1 MTMRLS
7 QGEILQRFHKVHGD
21 AFDYTNV
28 RYQGFDTNVEIR
40 CKKHDIVFLQTPAR
54 HIKGCGCHLCASEK
68 HKCVVCGVG
77 VNDLY
82 LSSRSEIYQIWIKM
96 LQRCY
101 LESWQEKAPTY
112 KGCSVCDE
120 WLKLSNF
127 KSWVESPD
135 SGFIHGHRLDKDILV
150 KRNKI
155 YSPGTCCFVPQSI
168 NTLLIKGDA
177 MRGKYPIGVHVDK
190 RSEKRPFKA
199 QMCRYGHPT
208 SLGNYATEIEAFEAY
223 KNAKE
228 IYIKELAE
236 KYFSDGLITEKVY
249 KALLKYEVD
258 IND

>member
-7 QGEILQRFHKVHGD
+7 QNEIIQRFHKAHGD
-21 AFDYTNV
+21 AFDYSNV
-28 RYQGFDTNVEIR
+28 HYKGLAVKVEIR
-40 CKKHDIVFLQTPAR
+40 CKKHDIVFTQSPAY
-54 HIKGCGCHLCASEK
+54 HIKGGGCCLCAAEK
-68 HKCVVCGVG
+68 QKRIVCGVG
-77 VNDLY
+77 INDLK
-82 LSSRSEIYQIWIKM
+82 LSSRSEIYQIWISM
-96 LQRCY
+96 LERCY
-101 LESWQEKAPTY
+101 IESEQEKRPTY
-112 KGCSVCDE
+112 KGCKVCDE

-127 KSWVESPD
+127 KAWVESSD

-150 KRNKI
+150 KGNKI
-155 YSPGTCCFVPQSI
+155 YSPNTCCFVPHAI

-177 MRGKYPIGVHVDK
+177 MRGKYPIGVHIDK
-190 RSEKRPFKA
+190 RRTQRPFKA

-208 SLGNYATEIEAFEAY
+208 SLGNYATETEAFEAY
-223 KNAKE
+223 KKAKE